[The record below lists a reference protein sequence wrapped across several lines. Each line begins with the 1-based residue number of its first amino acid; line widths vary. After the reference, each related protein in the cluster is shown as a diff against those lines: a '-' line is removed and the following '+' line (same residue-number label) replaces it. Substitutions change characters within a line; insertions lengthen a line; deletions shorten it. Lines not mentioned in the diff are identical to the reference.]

1 MKYFLL
7 LLFCLA
13 VKFADAQNKKIAAI
27 HPLTIGDTVPEFT
40 FRQVLN
46 YPSRKAR
53 LSDFKGKIIIL
64 DMWSTY
70 CSACIEAFPKMQA
83 LQDKFKD
90 RIQVLLVNPY
100 PAEDDPDERIKQ
112 VLARVKQRTGLT
124 LTVPMPLHDTMLNH
138 LFPHETVPHVV
149 VINEKGIV
157 IGSTYSWAVTPE
169 NIQALLAGE
178 KIRFPVKNDWGFD
191 KGTPLF
197 VDGNGGDGSDFIYRS
212 IITPYKDG
220 IPAFIG
226 NQELNEGKAKRFYV
240 INYPLLTLYQLA
252 YPEVLKYPANRTMI
266 EVKDSSGF
274 ILYQDAE
281 KDNKNSYCYEVIV
294 PASLTEVKTYMQQDL
309 QRTFHAVAFNEERNM
324 KCYVLKKISNAVNV
338 PLNTDSA
345 GTDIETTSLHKYMH
359 NQPLSRFIDM
369 LNYMLPVP
377 VIDATG
383 LTKNISF
390 NFPFDIYSY
399 NIQQWNGFLSR
410 YGLALEESERN
421 MEVAVI
427 KGQP

>member
-13 VKFADAQNKKIAAI
+13 VKIADAQNKKGKTI
-27 HPLTIGDTVPEFT
+27 HPLSVGDTVADFT

-46 YPSRKAR
+46 YPSKTAR

-83 LQDKFKD
+83 LQDKFKA

-149 VINEKGIV
+149 VINEKGIM

-169 NIQALLAGE
+169 NIQSLLVGE

-191 KGTPLF
+191 RDTPLF
-197 VDGNGGDGSDFIYRS
+197 VDGNGGDGSNFIYRS

-226 NQELNEGKAKRFYV
+226 SQELSERKAKRFYV

-274 ILYQDAE
+274 MLYQDAE
-281 KDNKNSYCYEVIV
+281 KDNKNSYCYEVIA
-294 PASLTEVKTYMQQDL
+294 PASPVEVKTYMRQDL
-309 QRTFHAVAFNEERNM
+309 QRTFHAIAFNEERNL
-324 KCYVLKKISNAVNV
+324 KCYVLKKVGNADAIS
-338 PLNTDSA
+338 LNTDSA
-345 GTDIETTSLHKYMH
+345 ATDIEKTSLHKYML

-369 LNYMLPVP
+369 LNDMLPAP

-390 NFPFDIYSY
+390 DFPFDIYSY
-399 NIQQWNGFLSR
+399 NIQQWNSFLLPYGF
-410 YGLALEESERN
+410 ALEETEKN

-427 KGQP
+427 RDQP